1 MYKIVFMGT
10 PQFSVP
16 ILKALSESDQVEVIA
31 VVTQPDRK
39 VGRKKILTPPPVKA
53 LALELDL
60 PVYQPEKLSGS
71 EEMQQ
76 ILDLQPDLLI
86 TAAYGQYV
94 PTKLLY
100 TPEFKSINVHASL
113 LPKYRGA
120 APIHSAIINGD
131 DETGVTIMYME
142 KEMDA
147 GNIIAQQTIPI
158 TKQDDVGSMFEKLSL
173 LGRDTLMEI
182 LPAIF
187 NRTNP
192 SIEQDPSK
200 VTYAPMIHSEQ
211 EKIDFNQTA
220 EEIDC
225 KVRGLRPFPG
235 SHTYFQG
242 KRMKIWSVNPVE
254 GTATKEPGTIEEI
267 QKNAIVVACGSKT
280 LIELIEIQPFGKQK
294 MKTRDYLVGA
304 GSQLK
309 EGCNFG
315 E

>member
-16 ILKALSESDQVEVIA
+16 ILKALSESEQVEVVA

-39 VGRKKILTPPPVKA
+39 VGRKKVLTPPPVKA

-76 ILDLQPDLLI
+76 ILDLKPDLLI

-192 SIEQDPSK
+192 SIEQDPNE

-254 GTATKEPGTIEEI
+254 GTATKKPGTIEEI
-267 QKNAIVVACGSKT
+267 QKNAIVVACGSRT
-280 LIELIEIQPFGKQK
+280 LIELIEIQPSGKPK

-309 EGCNFG
+309 EGCKFG